1 MTHDSD
7 HRQDLTTTRQMADA
21 EGGNE
26 DVVFT
31 RDEIRAVKAERNK
44 LNMDRWLDLLEEG
57 DRTWGFVFILCL
69 FIFSIGC
76 RGNIRA
82 PEPTPPFHSTAELA
96 PAITLP
102 LSAVQGAALW
112 RTLHDSARDPRF
124 PAVGPGVA
132 AMSDAQVAAEMDGIV
147 ATLEAVMAGGE
158 DRGWF
163 VKMYRSAKDATA
175 ESDVA
180 RDAFL
185 RRLAAAGDEADDDL
199 SLNEKLVLLYRAQVD
214 ALLVRNAREAVSQLQ
229 ASKRIAFDLALDL
242 HFYDDDAGES
252 DDVNVDEMFTQAIY
266 LRPFVDV
273 APEQEFRVFVSD
285 GRMTA
290 ASQYFTQLYFPEL
303 KRRKEV
309 YLDAI
314 KSYGTSIIAKLSPLR
329 SYVLDLCVVVGD
341 DDVADVRLIELN
353 PFDPSTGAALY
364 SWDTDYDFLDGSAP
378 LSRFQDLEL
387 KINEEPPTID
397 VEGDLYPA
405 WREWLGLDA
414 TTKQKVEA

>member
-1 MTHDSD
+1 
-7 HRQDLTTTRQMADA
+7 
-21 EGGNE
+21 
-26 DVVFT
+26 
-31 RDEIRAVKAERNK
+31 
-44 LNMDRWLDLLEEG
+44 
-57 DRTWGFVFILCL
+57 
-69 FIFSIGC
+69 
-76 RGNIRA
+76 
-82 PEPTPPFHSTAELA
+82 
-96 PAITLP
+96 
-102 LSAVQGAALW
+102 
-112 RTLHDSARDPRF
+112 
-124 PAVGPGVA
+124 
-132 AMSDAQVAAEMDGIV
+132 VAAEMDGIV